1 MRANDAVNGAILI
14 LFAAIMIALTASFP
28 AFPGQKYGPSLFP
41 RLLGAG
47 LIICGALLV
56 RRGLQARRAG
66 ERWLTPDPWTADPGK
81 RVSFALVLV
90 AILFYILASEAVGFI
105 LCAFLILAALFL
117 RFGTRIRFAKKYWIR
132 IVVASATGS
141 ATIQRTPKRRNSA
154 ARMRKAQRMKPTASE
169 ARM

>member
-56 RRGLQARRAG
+56 WRGLQARRAG
-66 ERWLTPDPWTADPGK
+66 ERWLTPDPWTADLATLRADARERLCAAATG
-81 RVSFALVLV
+81 SQ
-90 AILFYILASEAVGFI
+90 ILASETVGFI

-117 RFGTRIRFAKKYWIR
+117 RFGVRWIVALPVALATTILIQYFFA
-132 IVVASATGS
+132 
-141 ATIQRTPKRRNSA
+141 NL
-154 ARMRKAQRMKPTASE
+154 MRVPLPRGWLDPIL
-169 ARM
+169 

>member
-117 RFGTRIRFAKKYWIR
+117 RFGVRWIVALPVALATTILIQYFFA
-132 IVVASATGS
+132 
-141 ATIQRTPKRRNSA
+141 NL
-154 ARMRKAQRMKPTASE
+154 MRVPLPRGWLDPIL
-169 ARM
+169 